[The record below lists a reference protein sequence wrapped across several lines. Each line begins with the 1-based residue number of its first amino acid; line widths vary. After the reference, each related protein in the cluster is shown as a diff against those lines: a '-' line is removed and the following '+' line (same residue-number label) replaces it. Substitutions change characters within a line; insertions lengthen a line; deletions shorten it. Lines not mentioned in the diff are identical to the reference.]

1 MQYPDGARTA
11 ALGAAFHWL
20 AIALVDGEVLEAQTF
35 LNAMTNAGTDLMRD
49 GDEISAH
56 ALRDL
61 VEPLANHFGFVS
73 EDSG

>member
-20 AIALVDGEVLEAQTF
+20 AIALVDGEILEAQTF
-35 LNAMTNAGTDLMRD
+35 LNAMANAGTALMRN
-49 GDEISAH
+49 DEVLAAN